1 MNFNFS
7 SINLGCT
14 KNLVDTQHLL
24 GKIFTLTEKE
34 PNIQPRYFSD
44 PYDKEVDIVFLN
56 TCGFISS
63 ARDEAAHTLEK
74 LLQKGK
80 KVYLLGC
87 AVQYYKNLNSNS
99 HSRFASWGGNPDWSS
114 ATQNIYYLSRNDF
127 NSLTLKQLIN
137 GYHSKNFN
145 DFEFTSSPRVY
156 TNIEHKFEYLKI
168 AEWCDN
174 NCSFCI
180 IPKIRG
186 KQKSLSIEAI
196 VQEAKNMINNGIE
209 EIILIA
215 QDTTR
220 YGTDLYGKPML
231 FELLQEIDKI
241 KWNFRFR
248 LLYLYPDILTLDHL
262 KKLTKLKKFIPYFDI
277 PLQHISAPLLKKMGR
292 FYNEEAVYQ
301 FLNFI
306 KDNFPKRF
314 IRTNI
319 IIGFPGETDEDQ
331 QKLLWFLN
339 NDYFNNIA
347 LFEYHDEPLA
357 ASSKLPGKIDDKTL
371 KQRFIEADDIV
382 DKLLTKKEKKR
393 KWTEETW
400 YIMEIKQKKNL
411 KPNTQHSTQLQI
423 RPLLHCPEIDSYDNI
438 SLDQIIGVENNKTN
452 LEIGDKIQYIV

>member
-1 MNFNFS
+1 M
-7 SINLGCT
+7 
-14 KNLVDTQHLL
+14 
-24 GKIFTLTEKE
+24 LTEKE
-34 PNIQPRYFSD
+34 PNIHPRYFSD
-44 PYDKEVDIVFLN
+44 PYDKEVDVVFLN

-87 AVQYYKNLNSNS
+87 AVQYYKNLNTKENS
-99 HSRFASWGGNPDWSS
+99 ILNTENT
-114 ATQNIYYLSRNDF
+114 TQNIHYLSRNDF
-127 NSLTLKQLIN
+127 NTLTLKQLIKGWN
-137 GYHSKNFN
+137 SKTFD
-145 DFEFTSSPRVY
+145 DFEFTNNPRVY
-156 TNIEHKFEYLKI
+156 TNADQKFEYLKI

-196 VQEAKNMINNGIE
+196 VQETKNMITNGIE

-220 YGTDLYGKPML
+220 YGTDIYGKSML

-277 PLQHISAPLLKKMGR
+277 PLQHISAPVLKKMGR

-301 FLNFI
+301 FLDFI
-306 KDNFPKRF
+306 KNNFPTRF
-314 IRTNI
+314 VRTNI

-331 QKLLWFLN
+331 QKLLWFLQKN
-339 NDYFNNIA
+339 YFDNIA
-347 LFEYHDEPLA
+347 LFQYHDEPIA
-357 ASSKLPGKIDDKTL
+357 ASSKLPNKIDDKAL
-371 KQRFIEADDIV
+371 KQRFIQADDIV
-382 DKLLTKKEKKR
+382 DKLLTKKEKQR
-393 KWTEETW
+393 KWTEDIG
-400 YIMEIKQKKNL
+400 YIMNIKEKKWKTML
-411 KPNTQHSTQLQI
+411 EI
-423 RPLLHCPEIDSYDNI
+423 RPLLHCPEIDPYDNI
-438 SLDQIIGVENNKTN
+438 SLDQITWVENDKTE
-452 LEIGDKIQYIV
+452 LEIGDKISYIV

>member
-1 MNFNFS
+1 MFFIMNFNFS

-87 AVQYYKNLNSNS
+87 AVQYYKNLNPDQSL
-99 HSRFASWGGNPDWSS
+99 RAERGNPDIF
-114 ATQNIYYLSRNDF
+114 TLSRNDF
-127 NSLTLKQLIN
+127 TSLTLKQLIN

-220 YGTDLYGKPML
+220 YWTDIYWKPML
-231 FELLQEIDKI
+231 FELLQEIDNI

-262 KKLTKLKKFIPYFDI
+262 KKLTKLKKFITYFDI

-339 NDYFNNIA
+339 NDYFDNIA

-357 ASSKLPGKIDDKTL
+357 ASSKLPDKVDDKIL
-371 KQRFIEADDIV
+371 KQRFIQADDIV

>member
-1 MNFNFS
+1 MFFYYMDFKFS

-14 KNLVDTQHLL
+14 KNLVDTQYLL
-24 GKIFTLTEKE
+24 GKVFTLTEKE
-34 PNIQPRYFSD
+34 PGIQAKYYSD
-44 PYDKEVDIVFLN
+44 PYDKEVNFVFLN

-63 ARDEAAHTLEK
+63 ARDEAAHTVEK
-74 LLQKGK
+74 LLEKGK
-80 KVYLLGC
+80 KIYLMGC
-87 AVQYYKNLNSNS
+87 AVQYYKNINTQEESILNQHNW
-99 HSRFASWGGNPDWSS
+99 RED
-114 ATQNIYYLSRNDF
+114 IYTLSRNDF
-127 NSLTLKQLIN
+127 TALTLKQLLK
-137 GYHSKNFN
+137 GYNSKSYK
-145 DFEFTSSPRVY
+145 DFEFTTTPRVY

-186 KQKSLSIEAI
+186 KQKSLSIETI
-196 VQEAKNMINNGIE
+196 IQEAKNMITNGIE

-231 FELLQEIDKI
+231 FELLQEIDKL
-241 KWNFRFR
+241 KGNFKFR

-306 KDNFPKRF
+306 KNNFPKRF
-314 IRTNI
+314 VRTNI
-319 IIGFPGETDEDQ
+319 IIGFPWETNEDQ

-339 NDYFNNIA
+339 NDYFDNIA

-357 ASSKLPGKIDDKTL
+357 ASSKLPDKIDDKTL
-371 KQRFIEADDIV
+371 KQRFIQADNIV
-382 DKLLTKKEKKR
+382 DKLLTKKEKER
-393 KWTEETW
+393 KWIEETG
-400 YIMEIKQKKNL
+400 YIMNIKEKKEKTIL
-411 KPNTQHSTQLQI
+411 EI

-438 SLDQIIGVENNKTN
+438 SFDQITWVENDKTE
-452 LEIGDKIQYIV
+452 LEIGDKISYIV